1 MTNDGTTHYEENE
14 LPQWDGIDTPKQT
27 DSELREMQNRLN
39 ESIAYLLK
47 TERSNGNTDS
57 AVESLLYDIESEI
70 HQREQQIYAELMEEI
85 EEEQSKYTEILDNS
99 FWINQGIASVKT
111 IINNIFKHE

>member
-1 MTNDGTTHYEENE
+1 M
-14 LPQWDGIDTPKQT
+14 TPKQT

-70 HQREQQIYAELMEEI
+70 HQREQQIYAELLENVEEMV
-85 EEEQSKYTEILDNS
+85 SKGKDPYMFPETERRFLRD
-99 FWINQGIASVKT
+99 FKT
-111 IINNIFKHE
+111 IINNIFKYEDSKHKGQ